1 MKKKGQQRMKSLL
14 VLLMSFLLIPTLASA
29 FTLSGNTLVVNGN
42 TYFDWGSQYGY
53 VTNFDTYVQLLFQN
67 TTNLSGDEFGIYG
80 FSTNNGNT
88 VIGDKLAIFNGTTDP
103 GSGVKLIWDSPTQVT
118 NLSSGLT
125 ANIGKNF
132 GFYLQTTNGT
142 FYSQTALNGG
152 TDYFKL
158 FNVVQ
163 PASSDLGANDI
174 VIAINDLNGTGDSSS
189 SDVTTIGSDNI
200 LPSPTPEPGTLLLF
214 GVGLVGLAFYRRGR
228 RA

>member
-1 MKKKGQQRMKSLL
+1 MKKKGHMGVKRLF
-14 VLLMSFLLIPTLASA
+14 VLIMSFLLIPTLASA

-88 VIGDKLAIFNGTTDP
+88 VIGDKLAIFNGATDP

-118 NLSSGLT
+118 NLASGLT

-132 GFYLQTTNGT
+132 GFYLQTPNGT

-152 TDYFKL
+152 ADYFKL

-163 PASSDLGANDI
+163 PASNDLGPNDI
-174 VIAINDLNGTGDSSS
+174 IVAIDDGTGDSSNNGI
-189 SDVTTIGSDNI
+189 TIGSDNI

-214 GVGLVGLAFYRRGR
+214 GVGLVGLAFYRQR
-228 RA
+228 RKA